1 MQPGVPMKF
10 FFADSRA
17 GESVKISQVFQN
29 KKRRVVESQKISGLQ
44 KKTLKSFRFG
54 V

>member
-1 MQPGVPMKF
+1 MKF

-17 GESVKISQVFQN
+17 GESVKISQVFQK

-44 KKTLKSFRFG
+44 KKNALKKSFRFG